1 MSDNLFIA
9 GLKEIKWLLGGHRK
23 DTHFNSCLNDNYLI
37 FDSSLS
43 HPKLDA
49 SEEFV
54 LLIVFSE
61 ENTEIVFAG
70 ETSNVS

>member
-1 MSDNLFIA
+1 MSDNLFLA

-23 DTHFNSCLNDNYLI
+23 DTNFNSCLNDNYSI

-54 LLIVFSE
+54 LLIDFS
-61 ENTEIVFAG
+61 V